1 MYNGKY
7 RAMTI
12 TDINDL
18 LNRQYTDLKFE
29 FTNENSGEKTLIEY
43 PYFDNV
49 KQLMG

>member
-18 LNRQYTDLKFE
+18 LERNYSNVKFE
-29 FTNENSGEKTLIEY
+29 FTNESNGKVTLIEY

-49 KQLMG
+49 KSKIR